1 MPTRTV
7 LRECRREIGK
17 LEVWT
22 QIVALPTYPMAQGT
36 SMKTTCTAY
45 IRARKK
51 TGKAEKLVPPKRI
64 LWHMPSS
71 GMMDPDVLLDLYLRD
86 LNRTLGIL
94 ERRDGIKNP
103 EQAAHKF
110 IHLDDN
116 ERPETEALFAIPA
129 LPQKKRREKNEF
141 EEAVLRN
148 FGIIKLME
156 DRKK

>member
-22 QIVALPTYPMAQGT
+22 QIIANPTYPTPAGQT
-36 SMKTTCTAY
+36 ARTTTIAY

-51 TGKAEKLVPPKRI
+51 PRAKTDAPPKRV
-64 LWHMPSS
+64 LWQMHSS
-71 GMMDPDVLLDLYLRD
+71 GLQDPDTLLDLYLRD
-86 LNRTLGIL
+86 LNRTLGVL
-94 ERRDGIKNP
+94 ERRDGINSP
-103 EQAAHKF
+103 EKAAYKF

-116 ERPETEALFAIPA
+116 ERPETEALFAIPV
-129 LPQKKRREKNEF
+129 LPQKRRREKNEF